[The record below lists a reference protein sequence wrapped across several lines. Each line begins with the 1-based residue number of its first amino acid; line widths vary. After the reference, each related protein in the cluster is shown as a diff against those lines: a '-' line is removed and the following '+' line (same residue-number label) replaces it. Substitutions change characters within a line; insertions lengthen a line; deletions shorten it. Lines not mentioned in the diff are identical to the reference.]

1 MVANSRILY
10 LLFLFIIV
18 NPKINSGQTKTP
30 ALERTV
36 SINVANETMETV
48 LDQVS
53 KQGHFS
59 FSFNPAIMDLKK
71 VVTVKMKD
79 KSVREVL
86 EHLLSP
92 GVKYKMRGEHI
103 ILTKAPVSEKTS
115 APSYYLISGYVTD
128 GNNGNKIPEVSIYDK
143 ETRSSSVTNHYGYY
157 ELKVDRKTNSVQLI
171 VNKQQFKDTLIYVK
185 QSGNTIINVTIY
197 PAEKLP
203 EPVDSSGIKLEQVT
217 EDQLAFIDFMLSEE
231 QKANTRNVKDTL
243 NKKFQLA
250 FLPFIGSNL
259 RLSGNTVN
267 DYSLN
272 VLAGYSMGT
281 KKLEVAGLI
290 NIDRDSVQ
298 SLQIAGL
305 INATGGPVNGV
316 QLGGLINANM
326 KTTKGIQLAGLLNC
340 NGDTVRGFQ
349 AAGLLNVNLGEVHGV
364 NAAGLLNA
372 SFGNIEG
379 VQVAGLLNFSLK
391 EIEGAQVAGLLNVA
405 AKDISGTQI
414 SGLVNYASKVKGS
427 QLAFLNISDS
437 SSGIPVGFLSFSRKG
452 YHTIEINADEVFQV
466 NLAFRTGVRR
476 FYNIFTS
483 GIQTKNLENPL
494 WHYGYGLGTAVNLG
508 KKWWL
513 NFDLTAQQLL
523 KGGTFEEL
531 NLLSKFNVTLDKSLA
546 KKFTVAFG
554 PTFNFYASNT
564 TVPYYKSD
572 FSKLP
577 PYTFSNESY
586 SNDLNI
592 KMWVGGKVALRFL

>member
-1 MVANSRILY
+1 MVANSRTLF
-10 LLFLFIIV
+10 LLFLIILGTS
-18 NPKINSGQTKTP
+18 KINSGQTKIP
-30 ALERTV
+30 VLERTV
-36 SINVANETMETV
+36 SITVANEMLQTV
-48 LDQVS
+48 LDQIS

-71 VVTVKMKD
+71 AVTIKMKD

-92 GVKYKMRGEHI
+92 DVKYKMRGEHI
-103 ILTKAPVSEKTS
+103 ILTKAPVTGKIS

-128 GNNGNKIPEVSIYDK
+128 GNNGNKIPEVSIYDR
-143 ETRSSSVTNHYGYY
+143 ETRSSSVTNSYGYY
-157 ELKVDRKTNSVQLI
+157 ELKVDRKTNAVQLT

-197 PAEKLP
+197 PEEKLP
-203 EPVDSSGIKLEQVT
+203 EPVDSSAIKVEQIK
-217 EDQLAFIDFMLSEE
+217 EDQLAIIDFMLSQE

-243 NKKFQLA
+243 YKKFQLA
-250 FLPFIGSNL
+250 FLPFVGSNL

-267 DYSLN
+267 DYSVN

-281 KKLEVAGLI
+281 RKLEIAGLI

-298 SLQIAGL
+298 SIQIAGL
-305 INATGGPVNGV
+305 INATGGPVNGI

-326 KTTKGIQLAGLLNC
+326 KTTKGVQLAGLLNC
-340 NGDTVRGFQ
+340 DGDTVRGFQ
-349 AAGLLNVNLGEVHGV
+349 AAGMLNVNLGDVYGV
-364 NAAGLLNA
+364 NAGGLLNA
-372 SFGNIEG
+372 AFGKTEG

-391 EIEGAQVAGLLNVA
+391 EIDGAQVAGLLNVA
-405 AKDISGTQI
+405 ANDIAGTQI
-414 SGLVNYASKVKGS
+414 SGLVNYASRVKGS
-427 QLAFLNISDS
+427 QLGFLNISDS
-437 SSGIPVGFLSFSRKG
+437 CSGIAVGFLSFSRKG
-452 YHTIEINADEVFQV
+452 YHTIEINADEVFPV
-466 NLAFRTGVRR
+466 NLAFRTGLRS
-476 FYNIFTS
+476 FYNIFTA
-483 GIQTKNLENPL
+483 GIQTKNLDIPL
-494 WHYGYGLGTAVNLG
+494 WHYGYGLGTSVNLG

-523 KGGTFEEL
+523 KGSTFQEI
-531 NLLSKFNVTLDKSLA
+531 NLLGKFNVTLDKSLG
-546 KKFTVAFG
+546 KKFALAFG

-564 TVPYYKSD
+564 TAPYYSVFD
-572 FSKLP
+572 KLP
-577 PYTFSNESY
+577 PYTFSNQSY